1 MNAHTPVL
9 PTRAAAHAL
18 DRARLADLRAA
29 ISRQIEADLDRVDR
43 CLSLL
48 DALDGDADFEPS
60 LGSSETVGNPPLFRR
75 CNYPEGIAVCFRGD
89 QRPWAEGSNDDRE
102 QDDADSDETAPEWTG
117 DGWQAFRNGGA
128 A

>member
-9 PTRAAAHAL
+9 PIRAAAHAL
-18 DRARLADLRAA
+18 ERARLADLRAA

-43 CLSLL
+43 CLSIL

-60 LGSSETVGNPPLFRR
+60 LGAPEPLFHDRFRR
-75 CNYPEGIAVCFRGD
+75 IPAPGMPALCFGS
-89 QRPWAEGSNDDRE
+89 QETWAEGRTDDRE
-102 QDDADSDETAPEWTG
+102 DGFEFDGETAHG
-117 DGWQAFRNGGA
+117 FNGGLA